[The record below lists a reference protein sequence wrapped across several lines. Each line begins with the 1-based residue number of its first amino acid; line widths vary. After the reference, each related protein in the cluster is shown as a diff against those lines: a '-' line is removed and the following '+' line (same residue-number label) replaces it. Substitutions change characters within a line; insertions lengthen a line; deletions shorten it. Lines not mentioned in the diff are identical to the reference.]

1 MDNPRHLAVEEPDG
15 SVSIAFNEDV
25 PPPTPPPRP
34 PEIGIVRVQR
44 VVNVWYHPAVKV
56 MGIGLFIAACLLV
69 YALRKVLDIINLV
82 LVIATNISL
91 HLKNRPYSIIQPTFH
106 GTGSGLMFIPFCVFH
121 MWGQAAF
128 QFGCA
133 VTCLFAVATSK
144 DEIVIENSYAV
155 V

>member
-1 MDNPRHLAVEEPDG
+1 MTDARHTIVEEPDG
-15 SVSIAFNEDV
+15 SVSVAFNEDV
-25 PPPTPPPRP
+25 PPPPPPPRP
-34 PEIGIVRVQR
+34 PEMVRIRR

-69 YALRKVLDIINLV
+69 YALRKVLDVINLV

-91 HLKNRPYSIIQPTFH
+91 HLKNRPYSIIQPTVH

-121 MWGQAAF
+121 MWGRAAF

-133 VTCLFAVATSK
+133 VTCLFAVSTSE
-144 DEIVIENSYAV
+144 DEIVIESSYAAV
-155 V
+155 

>member
-1 MDNPRHLAVEEPDG
+1 
-15 SVSIAFNEDV
+15 
-25 PPPTPPPRP
+25 
-34 PEIGIVRVQR
+34 
-44 VVNVWYHPAVKV
+44 

-91 HLKNRPYSIIQPTFH
+91 HLKDRPYSIIQPTIH

-121 MWGQAAF
+121 MWGRAAF

-144 DEIVIENSYAV
+144 DEIVIENL
-155 V
+155 